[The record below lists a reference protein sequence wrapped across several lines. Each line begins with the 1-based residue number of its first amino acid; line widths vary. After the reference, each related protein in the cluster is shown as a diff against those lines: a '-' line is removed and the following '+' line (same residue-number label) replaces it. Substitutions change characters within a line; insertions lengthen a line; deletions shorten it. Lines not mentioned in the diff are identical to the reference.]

1 MLPDYL
7 NYCLTGIKKQE
18 YTNATST
25 GMVNAV
31 THDWDW
37 EIIDGLGYDRKLF
50 HPLSQPGTV
59 VGSLKEEI
67 SKEIGYSASVV
78 LPATHDTASAV
89 LAAPV
94 EFGQA
99 YISSGTWSLLGVEQK
114 IARTD
119 EASRLANYSNEGSIN
134 HTFRYQKNIM
144 GLWMLQSVRKELGVT
159 FPELMALGR
168 SKGKKYT
175 VDVNDSRFLSP
186 ESMIR
191 EICAAVGS
199 ELGAASVVRTIYDSL
214 ALSYQKAIEELE
226 ANTGATF
233 GSIHI
238 IGGGSR
244 DELLNRLTAEATG
257 KRIIT
262 GPVEATAIGN
272 MIMQMVSTGE
282 IKDVAAARDI
292 IRSSFNIQEVQA

>member
-1 MLPDYL
+1 
-7 NYCLTGIKKQE
+7 
-18 YTNATST
+18 
-25 GMVNAV
+25 
-31 THDWDW
+31 
-37 EIIDGLGYDRKLF
+37 
-50 HPLSQPGTV
+50 
-59 VGSLKEEI
+59 
-67 SKEIGYSASVV
+67 
-78 LPATHDTASAV
+78 
-89 LAAPV
+89 
-94 EFGQA
+94 
-99 YISSGTWSLLGVEQK
+99 
-114 IARTD
+114 
-119 EASRLANYSNEGSIN
+119 
-134 HTFRYQKNIM
+134 
-144 GLWMLQSVRKELGVT
+144 
-159 FPELMALGR
+159 
-168 SKGKKYT
+168 
-175 VDVNDSRFLSP
+175 
-186 ESMIR
+186 MIR

>member
-1 MLPDYL
+1 M
-7 NYCLTGIKKQE
+7 
-18 YTNATST
+18 
-25 GMVNAV
+25 
-31 THDWDW
+31 
-37 EIIDGLGYDRKLF
+37 
-50 HPLSQPGTV
+50 
-59 VGSLKEEI
+59 
-67 SKEIGYSASVV
+67 
-78 LPATHDTASAV
+78 
-89 LAAPV
+89 
-94 EFGQA
+94 
-99 YISSGTWSLLGVEQK
+99 GVEQK

-159 FPELMALGR
+159 FPELMVLGR